1 MEHTGYNSQVK
12 MDTWE
17 PKQPHHTSPAR
28 LPAGIRLIDRIG
40 SPEPEQPPPDKE
52 TTVGTA
58 AETEARPESV
68 EKPSQAREVE
78 TQPGPFTKRLPV
90 LDVAPMDVKGK
101 GVGKKKLPQMYE
113 NSSDEEEDT
122 YAYQTDTSV
131 GFSDGDKEVAGK
143 PFKFIGQPAPY
154 RLDRVG
160 SNCRNKSRHTCM
172 IHKSSWDTK
181 ASLLYTRWEKN
192 HKTLIWYSSG
202 PMQMA
207 KEAAMV
213 PFDQRSHAQCW
224 VIREATKAE
233 LLPMEDARAEPNMEQ
248 MAIARTFPETIW
260 CDEDGY
266 YNVKDITAWLL
277 FKMAEPEEKELVD
290 WFWWEACQIF
300 SK

>member
-1 MEHTGYNSQVK
+1 
-12 MDTWE
+12 MDTQE
-17 PKQPHHTSPAR
+17 PKQPCHTSPAR
-28 LPAGIRLIDRIG
+28 SLAGIQLIDRIG

-58 AETEARPESV
+58 AETEVRPESIK
-68 EKPSQAREVE
+68 KPSQAREVE
-78 TQPGPFTKRLPV
+78 TQPGPFMKRLPV
-90 LDVAPMDVKGK
+90 LDVAPTDVKGK

-113 NSSDEEEDT
+113 NSSDEEEDA
-122 YAYQTDTSV
+122 YVYQTDTSV

-160 SNCRNKSRHTCM
+160 SNRRNKSRHTCM

-213 PFDQRSHAQCW
+213 LFDQRSHAQRW
-224 VIREATKAE
+224 VVREATKAE
-233 LLPMEDARAEPNMEQ
+233 LLPMEDARAEPDVEQ
-248 MAIARTFPETIW
+248 MAIARTFPKTIQ

-266 YNVKDITAWLL
+266 YNVKDIMAWLL

-300 SK
+300 SKWGVIC